1 MLSRGGGWHH
11 APVTRQ
17 TLIRVALGAVL
28 LLALTAFKPPPDSGY
43 DALITAALQ
52 ARKAGDAT
60 RTLELLQ
67 QAYAI
72 KPSPQLLNNVAS
84 TLVELGRYRE
94 AHEAFNKVANDPTA
108 STDLR
113 GLDAARAGSLLD
125 RLGKAW
131 VVARPDP
138 PDANVLVDGDTPG
151 VANGTEFPARPG
163 KRTFEYVT
171 ADGLTAALRIH
182 NLPADRRTTL
192 SDKLVMAGDAQLM
205 IAGVQRL
212 EIDGYRVASDLRK
225 LTTVRLPAGVHTLTA
240 TLDGKSRTKDVT
252 LPAGQVQLAE
262 LLPAP
267 KPTPIVAPVIRKRS
281 SGALRWVG
289 PITTAAVGA
298 GLLGV
303 GAWLTVDAETQ
314 RDKVREGETIEGVLQ
329 LTRGEAN
336 QIQDD
341 ADQSA
346 TVGAVLLSTGGAAML
361 GAVLWV
367 TVLALSDDDTASAP
381 RIVPTRHGLAIG
393 GRF

>member
-1 MLSRGGGWHH
+1 M
-11 APVTRQ
+11 AE
-17 TLIRVALGAVL
+17 RVSLRAREPNPIV
-28 LLALTAFKPPPDSGY
+28 
-43 DALITAALQ
+43 AA
-52 ARKAGDAT
+52 
-60 RTLELLQ
+60 
-67 QAYAI
+67 I
-72 KPSPQLLNNVAS
+72 VA
-84 TLVELGRYRE
+84 
-94 AHEAFNKVANDPTA
+94 
-108 STDLR
+108 
-113 GLDAARAGSLLD
+113 
-125 RLGKAW
+125 
-131 VVARPDP
+131 
-138 PDANVLVDGDTPG
+138 
-151 VANGTEFPARPG
+151 
-163 KRTFEYVT
+163 
-171 ADGLTAALRIH
+171 
-182 NLPADRRTTL
+182 
-192 SDKLVMAGDAQLM
+192 
-205 IAGVQRL
+205 
-212 EIDGYRVASDLRK
+212 
-225 LTTVRLPAGVHTLTA
+225 
-240 TLDGKSRTKDVT
+240 
-252 LPAGQVQLAE
+252 
-262 LLPAP
+262 
-267 KPTPIVAPVIRKRS
+267 PIVAPVIRKRS